1 VWLRWALVIHGRA
14 TADATGDEDA
24 RRSVATSPHPSSGR
38 QPEGMVPST
47 VGASIGAMTRQ
58 VQGVAMHDHRQR
70 LASVSVVAA
79 VIGSFVVTLA
89 APQVDAAPRPK
100 ASVEVADTAAL
111 APDGQ
116 SVSIDITAS
125 CARGWQ
131 VLEAFV
137 TISQP
142 QTSGTAGIPLSCSGR
157 AQTFAVTV
165 PSLGAAFE
173 PGDAQASAF
182 VLIERRGRTQ
192 QAQDS
197 ETILL
202 V

>member
-1 VWLRWALVIHGRA
+1 
-14 TADATGDEDA
+14 
-24 RRSVATSPHPSSGR
+24 
-38 QPEGMVPST
+38 
-47 VGASIGAMTRQ
+47 
-58 VQGVAMHDHRQR
+58 MHHHRQ
-70 LASVSVVAA
+70 LLVSVSVVAT
-79 VIGSFVVTLA
+79 VIASFLVTLE
-89 APQVDAAPRPK
+89 APQVDAEPRPR

-116 SVSIDITAS
+116 SATIDVTAS

-131 VLEAFV
+131 VLEAFI

-142 QTSGTAGIPLSCSGR
+142 QASGTAGIPLSCTGR
-157 AQTFAVTV
+157 VQTFAVTV
-165 PSLGAAFE
+165 SSLDVAFQ

-197 ETILL
+197 ETIQL

>member
-1 VWLRWALVIHGRA
+1 MHYHH
-14 TADATGDEDA
+14 
-24 RRSVATSPHPSSGR
+24 RRL
-38 QPEGMVPST
+38 
-47 VGASIGAMTRQ
+47 
-58 VQGVAMHDHRQR
+58 
-70 LASVSVVAA
+70 LASASVVAA
-79 VIGSFVVTLA
+79 VMGACLVMLDGL
-89 APQVDAAPRPK
+89 QVDAAPRPK
-100 ASVEVADTAAL
+100 ASVEVADTGVL

-116 SVSIDITAS
+116 SVTLHITVS

-131 VLEAFV
+131 VLEAFI

-142 QTSGTAGIPLSCSGR
+142 QTEGTAGIPLSCTGKV
-157 AQTFAVTV
+157 QTFAVTM
-165 PSLGAAFE
+165 PSLDAAFQ

-197 ETILL
+197 EIILL

>member
-1 VWLRWALVIHGRA
+1 MHHHH
-14 TADATGDEDA
+14 
-24 RRSVATSPHPSSGR
+24 RRL
-38 QPEGMVPST
+38 
-47 VGASIGAMTRQ
+47 
-58 VQGVAMHDHRQR
+58 

-79 VIGSFVVTLA
+79 VMAAFLVTLA
-89 APQVDAAPRPK
+89 GPQVDAAPRPK
-100 ASVEVADTAAL
+100 ASVEVADTGVL

-116 SVSIDITAS
+116 SVTLDITAS

-131 VLEAFV
+131 VLEAFIM
-137 TISQP
+137 ISQP
-142 QTSGTAGIPLSCSGR
+142 QTGGTAGIRLSCTGKV
-157 AQTFAVTV
+157 QTFAVTV
-165 PSLGAAFE
+165 PSLDAAFQ

-197 ETILL
+197 ETIVL

>member
-1 VWLRWALVIHGRA
+1 
-14 TADATGDEDA
+14 
-24 RRSVATSPHPSSGR
+24 
-38 QPEGMVPST
+38 
-47 VGASIGAMTRQ
+47 
-58 VQGVAMHDHRQR
+58 MHHHRQL

-79 VIGSFVVTLA
+79 VIGSVLVMLA
-89 APQVDAAPRPK
+89 APQLDAAPRPK
-100 ASVEVADTAAL
+100 ASVEIADTAAL
-111 APDGQ
+111 APDSQ
-116 SVSIDITAS
+116 SVTIDITAS

-131 VLEAFV
+131 VLEAFI

-142 QTSGTAGIPLSCSGR
+142 QTSGTAGIPISCTGR
-157 AQTFAVTV
+157 VQTFAVTV
-165 PSLGAAFE
+165 PSLDAAFQ

>member
-1 VWLRWALVIHGRA
+1 MHHHRQLLVSV
-14 TADATGDEDA
+14 TV
-24 RRSVATSPHPSSGR
+24 VATV
-38 QPEGMVPST
+38 M
-47 VGASIGAMTRQ
+47 ASF
-58 VQGVAMHDHRQR
+58 
-70 LASVSVVAA
+70 L
-79 VIGSFVVTLA
+79 VTLD
-89 APQVDAAPRPK
+89 APQVDAVPRPK

-116 SVSIDITAS
+116 SVTIDITAS

-131 VLEAFV
+131 VLEGFI

-142 QTSGTAGIPLSCSGR
+142 QTSGTAGIPLSCTGR
-157 AQTFAVTV
+157 VQVFAVTV
-165 PSLGAAFE
+165 SSLDVAFQ
-173 PGDAQASAF
+173 PGIAQASAF

-197 ETILL
+197 ETIQL

>member
-1 VWLRWALVIHGRA
+1 
-14 TADATGDEDA
+14 
-24 RRSVATSPHPSSGR
+24 
-38 QPEGMVPST
+38 
-47 VGASIGAMTRQ
+47 
-58 VQGVAMHDHRQR
+58 MHHHRQL
-70 LASVSVVAA
+70 LASVCVVTTLMAA
-79 VIGSFVVTLA
+79 FSVTLA

-100 ASVEVADTAAL
+100 ASVEVAETAAL

-116 SVSIDITAS
+116 SVTIDITAS

-131 VLEAFV
+131 VLEAFI

-142 QTSGTAGIPLSCSGR
+142 QSSGTAGIPLSCTR
-157 AQTFAVTV
+157 QARTFAVTV
-165 PSLGAAFE
+165 SSLGVAFR

-197 ETILL
+197 VTIQL